1 MAINRAYTRV
11 VGSTLINFLLSLAL
25 FAIGRVIFLCVNL
38 SLFTPISLSQALE
51 ILQGGLVFDLAAAA
65 YINALYLVVMLIPL
79 HLKEGAIYQRVAK
92 WIYMLFNAVAL
103 ASNLADS
110 RYYPFTKRRSTA
122 SVFSEFSNDSTIY
135 KVIVDEALSSWY
147 LVVIFAALIYL
158 LWRLCSTPR
167 KNTERPN
174 YWIYYPLHTLYF
186 VVGLL
191 LTVCAIRGG
200 IGADVRPI
208 TISNANQ
215 YVSNPSHTALV
226 LNTPFSFIRTQG
238 KSAFT
243 TRDYFSSQE
252 ELEAIFS
259 PERYPSPE
267 RKAKAKNVVV
277 VIMESFGREYIGA
290 LNRGTNRPSYTPF
303 LDSLIGQSLTFT
315 RSYAN
320 GQKSIDGMPS
330 ILSSIPMF
338 VEPFFLTSSS
348 LNRVSGIA
356 GELGSEGYH
365 TSFFHG
371 AANGSM
377 GFMAFARATGF
388 EEYYGRE
395 NYNNDK
401 DFDGRWAIWDE
412 EFFGYYATCLSSFK
426 QPFASA
432 IFSASSHHPFKVPER
447 YEGVFDK
454 GTIPIHQCVGYSDNA
469 LRLFFKSI
477 KNEPFFEDTLFV
489 ITADHTSLTAYP
501 EAMNSVETFSVPIIL
516 YHPGSELRDE
526 INTIAQQID
535 IMPTVLGYL
544 GYSSPYIAFGRDL
557 LASEPDDGFAVNY
570 HNGLFQLIEGDYVL
584 RHDGESAVALYDYSS
599 DKMMEDNILGTSPEI
614 ESRLTRRIEAI
625 IEQYMDRMVE
635 DRLIMNCEL

>member
-1 MAINRAYTRV
+1 MSGAYTRILR
-11 VGSTLINFLLSLAL
+11 STLINFVLSLLL
-25 FAIGRVIFLCVNL
+25 FAVGRVIYLCVNF
-38 SLFTPISLSQALE
+38 SLFSPITLSQALE
-51 ILQGGLVFDLAAAA
+51 IAQGGLVFDLSAAA
-65 YINALYLVVMLIPL
+65 YINALYLVVMLLPL
-79 HLKEGAIYQRVAK
+79 HIKEGAIYQRVAK
-92 WIYMLFNAVAL
+92 WIFIIFNAVAL
-103 ASNLADS
+103 GSNLVDS

-122 SVFSEFSNDSTIY
+122 SVFSEFSNDSAIY
-135 KVIVDEALSSWY
+135 KVVVDEAFRSWY
-147 LVVIFAALIYL
+147 LVVIFSALIYL
-158 LWRLCSTPR
+158 LWRAYSTPR
-167 KNTERPN
+167 KGTERPN

-186 VVGLL
+186 VVGIA
-191 LTVCAIRGG
+191 LTICAIRGG

-208 TISNANQ
+208 TISNAAQ
-215 YVSNPSHTALV
+215 YVSDANHTALV
-226 LNTPFSFIRTQG
+226 LNTPFSLIRTQG
-238 KSAFT
+238 KSAFSQ
-243 TRDYFSSQE
+243 RDFFGSQE
-252 ELEAIFS
+252 ELEAEFN
-259 PERYPSPE
+259 PERHPLAE
-267 RKAKAKNVVV
+267 REAKARNVVV
-277 VIMESFGREYIGA
+277 LIMESFGREYIGA
-290 LNRGTNRPSYTPF
+290 LNRDSDRPSYTPF
-303 LDSLIGQSLTFT
+303 LDSLIEQSLTFE

-356 GELGSEGYH
+356 GELGTKGYN

-388 EEYYGRE
+388 ADYYGRE

-412 EFFGYYATCLSSFK
+412 EFFGYYAQCLSSFE

-454 GTIPIHQCVGYSDNA
+454 GTIPIHQCIGYSDNA
-469 LRLFFKSI
+469 LRIFFERI
-477 KNEPFFEDTLFV
+477 KDEPFFEDTLFV

-501 EAMNSVETFSVPIIL
+501 ETMNSVETFSVPIIL
-516 YHPGSELRDE
+516 YHAGSELRGVV
-526 INTIAQQID
+526 NTIAQQID

-544 GYSSPYIAFGRDL
+544 GYDTPYIAFGRDL
-557 LASEPDDGFAVNY
+557 LATEPDEGFAVNY
-570 HNGLFQLIEGDYVL
+570 HNGLFQLIWGDYVL

-599 DKMMEDNILGTSPEI
+599 DKMMEHNILGTSPEI

-635 DRLIMNCEL
+635 DRLVLNCEL